1 MPKGLVHLEAHRPD
15 YLARYDWAKLGCD
28 KEKKSCEERAMKIG
42 FIGLGQM
49 GRPMVER
56 LKGAGH
62 SLKVF
67 NRTRWSDEILEKA
80 EAVLDAE
87 VVITMLADDA
97 AVRAVWLDSGLA
109 KRLPKT
115 AIHLNMATV
124 SMGIARELSAIQ
136 GKGYVAAPVFGRP
149 PLAAQGQLDIIAAG
163 AAEMIQRCEPLFK
176 VLGKQTFVVGEEPA
190 KANAVKIAR
199 NFLLSTVIESLGEAY
214 ALVRKCGVEPQKFW
228 EILGN
233 TSLGCP
239 AYKNYGK
246 MIVDQAWTPA
256 QFAMPL
262 GVKDVEL
269 ALATARE
276 AGMDL
281 PSGNLIRKHLL
292 EAIAAGRAEQD
303 WAALAGKLATD
314 AGL

>member
-1 MPKGLVHLEAHRPD
+1 MHL
-15 YLARYDWAKLGCD
+15 
-28 KEKKSCEERAMKIG
+28 G

-49 GRPMVER
+49 GRPMAER
-56 LKGAGH
+56 LKAAGH
-62 SLKVF
+62 RLKVY
-67 NRTRWSDEILEKA
+67 NRTRSAPEIAANPQE
-80 EAVLDAE
+80 VLDAE

-109 KRLPKT
+109 ARLPKG

-124 SMGIARELSAIQ
+124 SMGIARELAAIQ
-136 GKGYVAAPVFGRP
+136 KDAYVSAPVFGRP

-163 AAEMIQRCEPLFK
+163 PPAAVERCEPLFK
-176 VLGKQTFVVGEEPA
+176 ALGKQVFVVGAEA
-190 KANAVKIAR
+190 QKANAVKIAR
-199 NFLLSTVIESLGEAY
+199 NFLLATVIESLGEAF
-214 ALVRKCGVEPQKFW
+214 ALVRKCGVAPADFLG
-228 EILGN
+228 ILAN
-233 TSLGCP
+233 TSLGSP

-246 MIVDQAWTPA
+246 MIVEQAWTPA

-276 AGMDL
+276 VGMGL
-281 PSGNLIRKHLL
+281 PSGEIIREHFLQ
-292 EAIAAGRAEQD
+292 AIQGGRAEQD
-303 WAALAGKLATD
+303 WVALAGKLAAD

>member
-1 MPKGLVHLEAHRPD
+1 MNV
-15 YLARYDWAKLGCD
+15 
-28 KEKKSCEERAMKIG
+28 G

-62 SLKVF
+62 ALKIY
-67 NRTRWSDEILEKA
+67 NRTRTSPEVQEKP
-80 EAVLDAE
+80 EAVLDAD
-87 VVITMLADDA
+87 VVVTMLADDA

-109 KRLPKT
+109 ARLPKG

-124 SMGIARELSAIQ
+124 SMGIARELTKAQ
-136 GKGYVAAPVFGRP
+136 GTAYVSAPVFGRP

-163 AAEMIQRCEPLFK
+163 PAAALSKCEALFK

-199 NFLLSTVIESLGEAY
+199 NFLLATVIESLGEAF
-214 ALVRKCGVEPQKFW
+214 ALVRKCGIDPQRFL
-228 EILGN
+228 EVVGN

-246 MIVDQAWTPA
+246 LIVDQAWTPA

-269 ALATARE
+269 ALATAKE
-276 AGMDL
+276 VGMTL
-281 PSGNLIRKHLL
+281 PSGALIRKHLL
-292 EAIAAGRAEQD
+292 EAIEAGRAEQD
-303 WAALAGKLATD
+303 WAALAGKLAAD

>member
-1 MPKGLVHLEAHRPD
+1 MNL
-15 YLARYDWAKLGCD
+15 
-28 KEKKSCEERAMKIG
+28 G

-62 SLKVF
+62 SLKVY
-67 NRTRWSDEILEKA
+67 NRTRSSQEIASKPDD
-80 EAVLDAE
+80 VLDAQI
-87 VVITMLADDA
+87 VITMLADDA
-97 AVRAVWLDSGLA
+97 AVRAVWLDSGLVR
-109 KRLPKT
+109 RLPKG

-124 SMGIARELSAIQ
+124 SMSIARQLTEMH
-136 GKGYVAAPVFGRP
+136 GDKYVAAPVFGRP

-163 AAEMIQRCEPLFK
+163 PKSALERCEPLFK

-199 NFLLSTVIESLGEAY
+199 NFLLATVIESLGEAF
-214 ALVRKCGVEPQKFW
+214 ALVRKCGVEPQKFL
-228 EILGN
+228 EILGS
-233 TSLGCP
+233 TSLGSP

-246 MIVDQAWTPA
+246 MIVEQAWTPA

-276 AGMDL
+276 AGMNL
-281 PSGNLIRKHLL
+281 PSGELIRKNLL
-292 EAIAAGRAEQD
+292 AAIAAGRAEQD
-303 WAALAGKLATD
+303 WAALAGKLAAD
-314 AGL
+314 AGLQ

>member
-1 MPKGLVHLEAHRPD
+1 MNV
-15 YLARYDWAKLGCD
+15 
-28 KEKKSCEERAMKIG
+28 G

-49 GRPMVER
+49 GKPMVER

-62 SLKVF
+62 SLKVY
-67 NRTRWSDEILEKA
+67 NRTRHGSETAAHPADVLASD
-80 EAVLDAE
+80 

-109 KRLPKT
+109 ARLPKG
-115 AIHLNMATV
+115 ALHLNMATV
-124 SMGIARELSAIQ
+124 SMAIARRLTEVHGHA
-136 GKGYVAAPVFGRP
+136 YVSAPVFGRP
-149 PLAAQGQLDIIAAG
+149 PVAAKGELDIIAAG
-163 AAEMIQRCEPLFK
+163 PKAALDKCGPLFK

-199 NFLLSTVIESLGEAY
+199 NFLLATVIESLGEAF
-214 ALVRKCGVEPQKFW
+214 ALVRKCGVAPADFLN
-228 EILGN
+228 ILSN
-233 TSLGCP
+233 TSLGSP
-239 AYKNYGK
+239 AYRNYGK

-269 ALATARE
+269 ALSTARDV
-276 AGMDL
+276 GMGL
-281 PSGNLIRKHLL
+281 PSGEMIRRHLL
-292 EAIAAGRAEQD
+292 EAIEAGRAEQD
-303 WAALAGKLATD
+303 WAALAGKLAAD

>member
-1 MPKGLVHLEAHRPD
+1 MNV
-15 YLARYDWAKLGCD
+15 
-28 KEKKSCEERAMKIG
+28 G

-62 SLKVF
+62 SLKVY
-67 NRTRWSDEILEKA
+67 NRTRSSKDIEERPDPVLQSD
-80 EAVLDAE
+80 
-87 VVITMLADDA
+87 VVVTMLADDA

-109 KRLPKT
+109 ARLPRG

-124 SMGIARELSAIQ
+124 SMGIARELTAIQ
-136 GKGYVAAPVFGRP
+136 KDSYVAAPVFGRP

-163 AAEMIQRCEPLFK
+163 PAAALSRCEPLFK
-176 VLGKQTFVVGEEPA
+176 VLGKQTFIVGDEPA

-199 NFLLSTVIESLGEAY
+199 NFLLSTVIESLGEAF
-214 ALVRKCGVEPQKFW
+214 ALVRKCGVEPQKFLD
-228 EILGN
+228 ILGN

-246 MIVDQAWTPA
+246 MIVEQAWTPA

-269 ALATARE
+269 ALSTAKE
-276 AGMDL
+276 AGMRL
-281 PSGNLIRKHLL
+281 PSGEMIRKHLL
-292 EAIAAGRAEQD
+292 EAIEAGRAEQD
-303 WAALAGKLATD
+303 WAALAGKLAAD

>member
-1 MPKGLVHLEAHRPD
+1 MNV
-15 YLARYDWAKLGCD
+15 
-28 KEKKSCEERAMKIG
+28 G

-62 SLKVF
+62 SLKAF
-67 NRTRWSDEILEKA
+67 NRTASAGTAARA
-80 EAVLDAE
+80 EDVLDAE
-87 VVITMLADDA
+87 VVVTMLADDA

-109 KRLPKT
+109 ARLPAG
-115 AIHLNMATV
+115 AIHVNMATV
-124 SMGIARELSAIQ
+124 SMGISRQLQAIQ
-136 GKGYVAAPVFGRP
+136 AERYVAAPVFGRP

-163 AAEMIQRCEPLFK
+163 PKAALEKCEPLFK
-176 VLGKQTFVVGEEPA
+176 AMGKQTFVVGEDPA

-199 NFLLSTVIESLGEAY
+199 NFLLATVIESLGEAF
-214 ALVRKCGVEPQKFW
+214 ALTRKCGVEPAAFLN
-228 EILGN
+228 ILSN
-233 TSLGCP
+233 TSLGSP

-246 MIVDQAWTPA
+246 LIVDQAWTPA
-256 QFAMPL
+256 QFSMPL

-269 ALATARE
+269 ALSTARE

-303 WAALAGKLATD
+303 WAALAGKLAAD

>member
-1 MPKGLVHLEAHRPD
+1 MR
-15 YLARYDWAKLGCD
+15 
-28 KEKKSCEERAMKIG
+28 IG

-49 GRPMVER
+49 GRPMAER

-62 SLKVF
+62 DLKLY
-67 NRTRWSDEILEKA
+67 NRTRLSPDISSRA
-80 EAVLDAE
+80 EDVLDGD

-109 KRLPKT
+109 RRLPKG
-115 AIHLNMATV
+115 AVHLNMATV
-124 SMGIARELSAIQ
+124 SMSISRELASIHA
-136 GKGYVAAPVFGRP
+136 YVAAPVFGRP

-163 AAEMIQRCEPLFK
+163 SPQAIERCQALFK
-176 VLGKQTFVVGEEPA
+176 VLGKQLFVVGEQPE

-199 NFLLSTVIESLGEAY
+199 NFLLATVIESLGEAY

-228 EILGN
+228 EILGS
-233 TSLGCP
+233 TSLGSP

-276 AGMDL
+276 AAMKL
-281 PSGNLIRKHLL
+281 PSGELIRKHLL
-292 EAIAAGRAEQD
+292 EAIAAGRDEQD
-303 WAALAGKLATD
+303 WAALAGKLAAD
-314 AGL
+314 AGLSG

>member
-1 MPKGLVHLEAHRPD
+1 MNV
-15 YLARYDWAKLGCD
+15 
-28 KEKKSCEERAMKIG
+28 G
-42 FIGLGQM
+42 FVGLGQM

-62 SLKVF
+62 ALKVY
-67 NRTRWSDEILEKA
+67 NRTRSSPAVLERP
-80 EAVLDAE
+80 EAVLDSE

-109 KRLPKT
+109 ARLPKGS
-115 AIHLNMATV
+115 IHLNMATV
-124 SMGIARELSAIQ
+124 SMGIARELTAIH
-136 GKGYVAAPVFGRP
+136 KGAYVAAPVFGRP

-163 AAEMIQRCEPLFK
+163 PRAAVERCQPLFAL
-176 VLGKQTFVVGEEPA
+176 LGKQTFVVGEEPA

-199 NFLLSTVIESLGEAY
+199 NFLLATVIESLGEAF
-214 ALVRKCGVEPQKFW
+214 ALVRKCGVEPQKFL
-228 EILGN
+228 EILGS
-233 TSLGCP
+233 TSLGSP

-246 MIVDQAWTPA
+246 MIVEEAWQPA

-276 AGMDL
+276 AGMRL
-281 PSGNLIRKHLL
+281 PSAEMIRKHLL
-292 EAIAAGRAEQD
+292 DAIAAGRAEQD
-303 WAALAGKLATD
+303 WAALAGKLAAD

>member
-1 MPKGLVHLEAHRPD
+1 
-15 YLARYDWAKLGCD
+15 LAQQQQEYSMNL
-28 KEKKSCEERAMKIG
+28 G

-62 SLKVF
+62 RLKLY
-67 NRTRWSDEILEKA
+67 NRTRSSPEIASQPDE
-80 EAVLDAE
+80 VLDAE
-87 VVITMLADDA
+87 IVITMLADDA

-109 KRLPKT
+109 QRLPMG

-124 SMGIARELSAIQ
+124 SMGISRELASMQ
-136 GKGYVAAPVFGRP
+136 KGSYVAAPVFGRP
-149 PLAAQGQLDIIAAG
+149 PLAAQGHLDIIAAG
-163 AAEMIQRCEPLFK
+163 PKEALERCADLFK

-199 NFLLSTVIESLGEAY
+199 NFLLATVIESLGEAF
-214 ALVRKCGVEPQKFW
+214 ALVRKCGVAPVDFLN
-228 EILGN
+228 ILSN
-233 TSLGCP
+233 TSLGSP
-239 AYKNYGK
+239 AYKNYGR
-246 MIVDQAWTPA
+246 MIVEQAWSPA

-269 ALATARE
+269 ALHTGKEHGVR
-276 AGMDL
+276 L
-281 PSGNLIRKHLL
+281 PSADMIRKHLL
-292 EAIAAGRAEQD
+292 EAIQAGRAEQD
-303 WAALAGKLATD
+303 WAALAGKIAAD

>member
-1 MPKGLVHLEAHRPD
+1 MNL
-15 YLARYDWAKLGCD
+15 
-28 KEKKSCEERAMKIG
+28 G

-56 LKGAGH
+56 LKAAGH
-62 SLKVF
+62 GLKVY
-67 NRTRWSDEILEKA
+67 NRTRASPEVASRPE
-80 EAVLDAE
+80 EVLQAD

-97 AVRAVWLDSGLA
+97 AVRAVWIDSGLA
-109 KRLPKT
+109 RKLAGN

-124 SMGIARELSAIQ
+124 SMGISRQLTAIH
-136 GKGYVAAPVFGRP
+136 GERYVAAPVFGRP

-163 AAEMIQRCEPLFK
+163 PPGAVERCQELFRT
-176 VLGKQTFVVGEEPA
+176 LGKQTFVVGEEPA

-199 NFLLSTVIESLGEAY
+199 NFLLATVIESLGEAF
-214 ALVRKCGVEPQKFW
+214 ALVRKCGVSPGDFLD
-228 EILGN
+228 ILSS
-233 TSLGCP
+233 TSLGSP
-239 AYKNYGK
+239 AYRNYGK
-246 MIVDQAWTPA
+246 MIVEQAWTPA

-276 AGMDL
+276 AGMTL
-281 PSGNLIRKHLL
+281 PSGELIRKNLL
-292 EAIAAGRAEQD
+292 AAIAAGRGEQD
-303 WAALAGKLATD
+303 WAALAGKLAAD

>member
-1 MPKGLVHLEAHRPD
+1 MNV
-15 YLARYDWAKLGCD
+15 
-28 KEKKSCEERAMKIG
+28 G
-42 FIGLGQM
+42 FVGLGQM

-62 SLKVF
+62 SLKVY
-67 NRTRWSDEILEKA
+67 NRTRHGSETVAHASEVLEA
-80 EAVLDAE
+80 D

-109 KRLPKT
+109 RRLPKD
-115 AIHLNMATV
+115 AVHLNMATV
-124 SMGIARELSAIQ
+124 SMGIARELAVVQ
-136 GKGYVAAPVFGRP
+136 KDAYVSAPVFGRP
-149 PLAAQGQLDIIAAG
+149 PVAAQGQLDIIAAG
-163 AAEMIQRCEPLFK
+163 PKAALEKCQPLFG
-176 VLGKQTFVVGEEPA
+176 VLGKQVFIVGTEAE

-199 NFLLSTVIESLGEAY
+199 NFLLATVIESLGEAY
-214 ALVRKCGVEPQKFW
+214 ALVRKCGVEANDFW
-228 EILGN
+228 EILAK
-233 TSLGCP
+233 TSLGSP

-246 MIVDQAWTPA
+246 MIVEQAWTPA

-281 PSGNLIRKHLL
+281 PSGQLIRKHLL
-292 EAIAAGRAEQD
+292 AAIAEGRAEQD
-303 WAALAGKLATD
+303 WAALAGKLAAD

>member
-1 MPKGLVHLEAHRPD
+1 MNV
-15 YLARYDWAKLGCD
+15 
-28 KEKKSCEERAMKIG
+28 G

-62 SLKVF
+62 SLKVY
-67 NRTRWSDEILEKA
+67 NRTRSSIEIVEKA
-80 EAVLDAE
+80 DAVLDTE
-87 VVITMLADDA
+87 IVITMLADDA

-109 KRLPKT
+109 ARLPKST
-115 AIHLNMATV
+115 LHINMATV
-124 SMGIARELSAIQ
+124 SMGISRLLRDIQ
-136 GKGYVAAPVFGRP
+136 GDRYVAAPVFGRP

-163 AAEMIQRCEPLFK
+163 TPESIRRCEPLFK
-176 VLGKQTFVVGEEPA
+176 VLGKQTFVVGEDPA

-199 NFLLSTVIESLGEAY
+199 NFLLSTVIESLGEAF
-214 ALVRKCGVEPQKFW
+214 ALVRKCGIDPHRFLEV
-228 EILGN
+228 LSN
-233 TSLGCP
+233 TSLGSP

-269 ALATARE
+269 ALSTARE

-281 PSGNLIRKHLL
+281 PSGNLVRKHLL

>member
-1 MPKGLVHLEAHRPD
+1 MNL
-15 YLARYDWAKLGCD
+15 
-28 KEKKSCEERAMKIG
+28 G

-62 SLKVF
+62 RLKVY
-67 NRTRWSDEILEKA
+67 NRTRASPEIASRPE
-80 EAVLDAE
+80 EILDAE

-109 KRLPKT
+109 ARLPKG

-124 SMGIARELSAIQ
+124 SMAIARQLTASH
-136 GKGYVAAPVFGRP
+136 GNSYVSAPVFGRP

-163 AAEMIQRCEPLFK
+163 PKAALDRCRPLFE

-199 NFLLSTVIESLGEAY
+199 NFLLATVIESLGEAF
-214 ALVRKCGVEPQKFW
+214 ALVRKCGVAPADFLN
-228 EILGN
+228 ILGN
-233 TSLGCP
+233 TSLGSP

-246 MIVDQAWTPA
+246 MIVEEAWTPA

-269 ALATARE
+269 ALATAAE
-276 AGMDL
+276 VGMAL
-281 PSGNLIRKHLL
+281 PSGEMIRRHLL
-292 EAIAAGRAEQD
+292 EAIAAGRAHQD
-303 WAALAGKLATD
+303 WAALAGKLAAD
-314 AGL
+314 SGL